1 MNAASGQALS
11 RDSGLRRSFK
21 KDWKRYK
28 LIYIM
33 LVPVLTYYVIFH
45 YLPMAGIVVAFQN
58 FKPAKGITGSSWAGL
73 THFVSFFNG
82 PYAWRLIR
90 NTVLLSLYQIL
101 FSFPMPIILALMLN
115 EMRDNPMKRVC
126 QTLTYMPHFVSL
138 VVICGIIRSFTNS
151 TGIITM
157 LFSFLGME
165 PQNLLAQPQYYRS
178 IYVISSIWESIG
190 WESIIYL
197 ATLATVDVSLFE
209 AADLDGANRAQ
220 KIWHINL
227 PVLIP
232 VIAIQLIMRI
242 GRIMSEGA
250 DKTILLYSA
259 ITYETSDIISSYVY
273 RSGLEAMNYSSAA
286 AIGLFNSLINM
297 GLVVFANW
305 FSRTYVKESLW

>member
-1 MNAASGQALS
+1 MSAASGQALP
-11 RDSGLRRSFK
+11 REAGFRRSFK
-21 KDWKRYK
+21 KDWSRHK
-28 LIYIM
+28 LTYLM
-33 LVPVLTYYVIFH
+33 LVPVLAYYVIFH

-58 FKPAKGITGSSWAGL
+58 FKPAKGLTGSAWVGL
-73 THFVSFFNG
+73 RHFADFFSG

-101 FSFPMPIILALMLN
+101 FSFPMPVILALFLN
-115 EMRDNPMKRVC
+115 EMRDNPLKRVC

-151 TGIITM
+151 TGIITT
-157 LFSFLGME
+157 LLSYLGME
-165 PQNLLAQPQYYRS
+165 PKNLLAQPQYYRS
-178 IYVISSIWESIG
+178 IYIISSIWESIG

-197 ATLATVDVSLFE
+197 ATLATVDISLFE

-227 PVLIP
+227 PLLIP
-232 VIAIQLIMRI
+232 IIAIQMIMRI
-242 GRIMSEGA
+242 GRIMSEGP

-273 RSGLEAMNYSSAA
+273 RSGLEMMNYSSSA
-286 AIGLFNSLINM
+286 AIGLFNSAINM

-305 FSRTYVKESLW
+305 FSRTYVNESLW